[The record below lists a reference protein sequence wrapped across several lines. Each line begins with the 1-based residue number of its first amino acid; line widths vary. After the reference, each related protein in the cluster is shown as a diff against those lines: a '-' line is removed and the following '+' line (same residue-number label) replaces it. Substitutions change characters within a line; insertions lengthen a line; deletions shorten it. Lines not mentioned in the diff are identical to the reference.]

1 MHIMIQITDHVE
13 LYYTVRQMIKKKKKD
28 SVGKIF
34 FFLFPNAQLFT
45 HTLEH
50 TISFLGSA
58 ATSTESKQLALK
70 SGSNHAMCF
79 TVVCLF
85 KHRQTLAKTRVKS
98 DFTNGQLKSESK
110 VTGS

>member
-13 LYYTVRQMIKKKKKD
+13 LYYTVRQIIKKKKKD

-34 FFLFPNAQLFT
+34 FFFFPT
-45 HTLEH
+45 HNFSRTRLN
-50 TISFLGSA
+50 TQFFFFGSA
-58 ATSTESKQLALK
+58 ATSTESKRLALK

-85 KHRQTLAKTRVKS
+85 KH
-98 DFTNGQLKSESK
+98 
-110 VTGS
+110 

>member
-13 LYYTVRQMIKKKKKD
+13 LYYTVRQIIIKKD

-50 TISFLGSA
+50 TIFFFFLDQLQPVQ
-58 ATSTESKQLALK
+58 ESKRLALK
-70 SGSNHAMCF
+70 SGSNRAMCF

-85 KHRQTLAKTRVKS
+85 KH
-98 DFTNGQLKSESK
+98 
-110 VTGS
+110 

>member
-13 LYYTVRQMIKKKKKD
+13 LYYTVRQIIKKKKKD

-50 TISFLGSA
+50 AIFFFLD
-58 ATSTESKQLALK
+58 QLQPVQRANDWL
-70 SGSNHAMCF
+70 SNPDQIMPC
-79 TVVCLF
+79 VSLLF
-85 KHRQTLAKTRVKS
+85 VFSNINKHLQ
-98 DFTNGQLKSESK
+98 NQE
-110 VTGS
+110 